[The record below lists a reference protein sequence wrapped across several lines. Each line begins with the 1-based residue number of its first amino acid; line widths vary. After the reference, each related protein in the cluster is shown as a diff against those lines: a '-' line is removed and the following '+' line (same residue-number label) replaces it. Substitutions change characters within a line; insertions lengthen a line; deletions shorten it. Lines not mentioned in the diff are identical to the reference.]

1 MKVHLQKL
9 KGEISDREKRHIPW
23 SEVAEA
29 TGIRKITLM
38 AMAKG
43 THTVWRPEYIDALC
57 TYFGTTASE
66 LITSETIELPI
77 PAIRPDRAGARVGQK
92 TKGFDPHEQPTD

>member
-1 MKVHLQKL
+1 MRVHLNEL
-9 KGEISDREKRHIPW
+9 RGRLADREGHHIGW
-23 SEVAEA
+23 EEVAQA
-29 TGIRKITLM
+29 VGIRRNTLI

-57 TYFGTTASE
+57 TYFGATASE
-66 LITSETIELPI
+66 LITSEAIELPI

-92 TKGFDPHEQPTD
+92 TKGFDPNEQPTD